1 MDLNRKRPDFKAQSN
16 VQQGLQATEVDFWYK
31 ESLQKRMQKHAKQ
44 SLVGTVCWPNQSM
57 LVQAKVQE
65 LAISS
70 RSVHL

>member
-1 MDLNRKRPDFKAQSN
+1 MFSKDFKQLKLTF
-16 VQQGLQATEVDFWYK
+16 VTR
-31 ESLQKRMQKHAKQ
+31 SLCRKGSAFLHAKQ

-65 LAISS
+65 LTISS